1 MNKEWLLKNYNTVL
15 SDFRKQITTHE
26 TNAKYIR
33 VLKNDL
39 KNVIWE
45 EIYSKMKTKSGR
57 EDKKLMSSNIN
68 FLQKIVNKK
77 SQLYTA
83 TIKREFSSNQ
93 ELANW
98 YIRNGHLD
106 KNLQQASKFYSASK
120 SVCVEMLYD
129 KKYRPRFQPIAN
141 DSYWLWTS
149 NKKDTVTP
157 EVVLKLM
164 GEKAEGSSK
173 VPYFYLY
180 TEEAFMEVSLTGKVA
195 RIEDNP
201 LGFLPFVQVN
211 SESDEIFPHAD
222 NDTLSSILQVNS
234 IFTDANVANYYQA
247 FPIIVATDVDPKE
260 SDLNRN
266 PNSLWVL
273 KTKGGS
279 GANRP
284 TVSIVQSSLQTDKSV
299 ALAKAQLELIM
310 DSQGLKVNSGSTSAN
325 TSGIQELINAADITE
340 IRKMMAND
348 WAYGEE
354 QLWEVIAKNH
364 NWIVKNRLSELP
376 KDFPRELFDE
386 DFKAT
391 VDFPL
396 VDTTAQAMAD
406 VEVAKEQA
414 LVEEESTVSE
424 VANTDNSAEE

>member
-1 MNKEWLLKNYNTVL
+1 MNKEWLLKNYSKVL
-15 SDFRKQITTHE
+15 SDFRSQIKTHE

-39 KNVIWE
+39 KNVINE

-57 EDKKLMSSNIN
+57 EDKAAMSSNIN

-83 TIKREFSSNQ
+83 TIKREFSSNK

-120 SVCVEMLYD
+120 SVLVEMLYD
-129 KKYRPRFQPIAN
+129 KKYNPRFQPVAN
-141 DSYWLWTS
+141 DTYWLWTS
-149 NKKDTVTP
+149 NKRDSVTP
-157 EVVLKLM
+157 EVVLKIM
-164 GEKAEGSSK
+164 GEKDEGGRK
-173 VPYFYLY
+173 IPYLFLY
-180 TEEAFMEVSLTGKVA
+180 TEEAFMEVSTLGKVY
-195 RIEDNP
+195 RVEDNP
-201 LGFLPFVQVN
+201 FGFLPFVQVN
-211 SESDEIFPHAD
+211 SESDEIFPSAD
-222 NDTLSSILQVNS
+222 YDTLSSILQVNS

-247 FPIIVATDVDPKE
+247 FPIIVATDVDNPSE
-260 SDLNRN
+260 SDLQRN
-266 PNSLWVL
+266 PNSLWIL
-273 KTKGGS
+273 KTKGSTGKT
-279 GANRP
+279 P

-299 ALAKAQLELIM
+299 SLAKAQLELIM

-348 WAYGEE
+348 WAYAEE
-354 QLWEVIAKNH
+354 NLWQVIKQMH
-364 NWIVKNRLSELP
+364 NWTVINRLSELP
-376 KDFPRELFDE
+376 ANFPRELFD
-386 DFKAT
+386 DNFVAT

-406 VEVAKEQA
+406 VETAKKTAE
-414 LVEEESTVSE
+414 E
-424 VANTDNSAEE
+424 VAAEGEGE